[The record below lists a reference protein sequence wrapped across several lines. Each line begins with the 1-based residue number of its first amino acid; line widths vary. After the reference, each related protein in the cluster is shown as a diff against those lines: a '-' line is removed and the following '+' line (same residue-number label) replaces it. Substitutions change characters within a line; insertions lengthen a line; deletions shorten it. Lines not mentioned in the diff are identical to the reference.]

1 MAPQPDER
9 WLGIYERDVPV
20 DVLTAVVDGEVA
32 FGELAGAAVGRVAV
46 TDAPDGTR
54 WAGLSAVHVSEA
66 SRRKGLA
73 RRLSAGLLSWAHERG
88 ATRAYV
94 QVVAENDAARTL
106 YEAMG
111 FVVHHRSRY
120 VRAEDLL

>member
-1 MAPQPDER
+1 M
-9 WLGIYERDVPV
+9 
-20 DVLTAVVDGEVA
+20 LTAVVDGEVA
-32 FGELAGAAVGRVAV
+32 FGTLADAAVGRVAV

-54 WAGLSAVHVSEA
+54 WAGLSAVHVAETA
-66 SRRKGLA
+66 RRRGLA
-73 RRLSAGLLSWAHERG
+73 RSLCEGLLGWAGRRG

-94 QVVAENDAARTL
+94 QVVADNDAARGL
-106 YEAMG
+106 YESMG